1 MKKLQSSAIIFAI
14 ALVAFGCNKEERILF
29 RQDGDWK
36 TTKETQQWY
45 YQGILVQTDTDIH
58 TTEITFKKDGGGT
71 AIVDGSTEVITW
83 SINDEGDEMRLCT
96 VDGGFSFCNDITLVE
111 STKDK
116 QVWHAESTDEDYRVV
131 YDYELV
137 AK

>member
-1 MKKLQSSAIIFAI
+1 MKKLQSSALIFAL

-29 RQDGDWK
+29 RKDGDWK

-45 YQGILVQTDTDIH
+45 FQGILVQTDTDIH
-58 TTEITFKKDGGGT
+58 TSEVTFKKDGTGT
-71 AIVDGSTEVITW
+71 AVVDGTTEVISW
-83 SINDEGDEMRLCT
+83 KINDEGDELRLCMIEGSIST
-96 VDGGFSFCNDITLVE
+96 CFDFDLTE
-111 STKDK
+111 STKEK
-116 QVWHAESTDEDYRVV
+116 QVWHAEVVSEDTRIV

>member
-29 RQDGDWK
+29 RKDGDWK

-45 YQGILVQTDTDIH
+45 YQGILVQTDNDIH
-58 TTEITFKKDGGGT
+58 TTEITFKKDGSGT
-71 AIVDGSTEVITW
+71 AVVDGTTEVISWT
-83 SINDEGDEMRLCT
+83 INDEGDELRLCS
-96 VDGGFSFCNDITLVE
+96 VDGSISTCSEITLVE

-116 QVWHAESTDEDYRVV
+116 QVWHSEFSDTDYRIV